1 MLKNTRLYKFY
12 DQVKQEASRVTWPT
26 RKEVMTST
34 LLVMVSVAVFSLCC
48 LVVDFGI
55 HNFVQF
61 VLNIGK

>member
-1 MLKNTRLYKFY
+1 MLKSTRLYKFY
-12 DQVKQEASRVTWPT
+12 DQVKQETGRITWPT

-48 LVVDFGI
+48 LVVDFFI
-55 HNFVQF
+55 HHGVQF